1 MLAIRHDRF
10 SVVMSMRIK
19 VNVADLPKPPY
30 TMPNYRYPK
39 PVQYPEDA
47 VIVRVDA
54 KPKLTEPTKD
64 WLGRN
69 RKDLWTDEMRKKAW
83 SMIVEGRSV
92 AEIAEAVGRGE
103 KATYQELWRL
113 RREKGSDIQIIP
125 RQVVYT
131 PETDALIIRMH
142 NAGRSKREIAEATG
156 RTCNAIKF
164 RITLLRKRGLI
175 TRDNRRDK

>member
-1 MLAIRHDRF
+1 
-10 SVVMSMRIK
+10 MRIK

-30 TMPNYRYPK
+30 AIPNYRYPK
-39 PVQYPEDA
+39 PVQYPEGA

-54 KPKLTEPTKD
+54 KPKPTEPTKD
-64 WLGRN
+64 WVGRN
-69 RKDLWTDEMRKKAW
+69 RKDLWTDEARRTAW
-83 SMIVEGRSV
+83 QMITSGKSVE
-92 AEIAEAVGRGE
+92 EIAKTLGRGE
-103 KATYQELWRL
+103 KATYQELCRL
-113 RREKGSDIQIIP
+113 RRENGSDIQIIP
-125 RQVVYT
+125 RQAVYT

-142 NAGRSKREIAEATG
+142 NAGQSKREIAEATG

>member
-1 MLAIRHDRF
+1 MVNA
-10 SVVMSMRIK
+10 MRIK

-39 PVQYPEDA
+39 PVQYPEGA

-54 KPKLTEPTKD
+54 KPKPKEPTRD

-92 AEIAEAVGRGE
+92 AEVAEAVGRGE
-103 KATYQELWRL
+103 KATYQELCKL
-113 RREKGSDIQIIP
+113 RQEKGSDIAIKP
-125 RQVVYT
+125 RKIVYT
-131 PETDALIIRMH
+131 PEVDAVIIRMH
-142 NAGRSKREIAEATG
+142 NNNKSYTEISKATG
-156 RTCNAIKF
+156 RTKWAIKA
-164 RITLLRKRGLI
+164 RVYYLRKHGLI
-175 TRDNRRDK
+175 AKDNRKDR

>member
-1 MLAIRHDRF
+1 MAIRLGRLA
-10 SVVMSMRIK
+10 VVMSMRIK

-47 VIVRVDA
+47 AIVRVDA
-54 KPKLTEPTKD
+54 KPKPTEPTKD

-92 AEIAEAVGRGE
+92 AEVAEAVGRGE
-103 KATYQELWRL
+103 MATYQELCSI
-113 RREKGSDIQIIP
+113 RREKGSDIAIKP
-125 RQVVYT
+125 RKIVYT
-131 PETDALIIRMH
+131 PEVDAVIIRMH
-142 NAGRSKREIAEATG
+142 NNNKSYTEIGKATG
-156 RTCNAIKF
+156 RTKWAIKA
-164 RITLLRKRGLI
+164 RVNYLRKHGLI
-175 TRDNRRDK
+175 AKDNRKDR